1 MCRGSH
7 KRAGQGRIDLSGR
20 SLPQPDLATDLAHT
34 HVIVFEGLTQ
44 VKSYIFISSRPLPA
58 VLAEHPPPPADDAPT
73 TPA

>member
-44 VKSYIFISSRPLPA
+44 VKSYIFI
-58 VLAEHPPPPADDAPT
+58 
-73 TPA
+73 